1 MYKQPEMAGS
11 YVGTSHA
18 AKIMQL
24 SVGTIQKL
32 VKEGQLPAFLTTG
45 GHRRIPYEAVLE
57 YCRTNMIPAGVMRTN
72 TERMAD
78 LINICILHDS
88 KKITSNLESITKEG
102 TFQVITD
109 PMKLLKTE
117 AQLTHIFMDAR
128 ITWMNWMQM
137 ERSSNERIQYVVYN
151 SNVLPHAARKHLEK
165 VAALLD
171 ADISIEFLYGYRL
184 GFQSNPLDQGPRS
197 YRFTVRQ

>member
-11 YVGTSHA
+11 YVSTSYA
-18 AKIMQL
+18 AKIMHQ

-32 VKEGQLPAFLTTG
+32 VKEGQLPAFLTAG

-57 YCRTNMIPAGVMRTN
+57 YCRINMIPAGTMRTN
-72 TERMAD
+72 FERMKN
-78 LINICILHDS
+78 LINICVLHEG
-88 KKITSNLESITKEG
+88 KKITPNLESIAKEG
-102 TFQVITD
+102 TFLVITD

-117 AQLTHIFMDAR
+117 AQPTHIFMDAR
-128 ITWMNWMQM
+128 IIWMNWIQM
-137 ERSSNERIQYVVYN
+137 ERSSNEQIQYVVYN
-151 SNVLPHAARKHLEK
+151 SNVLSHAARKHLEK

-184 GFQSNPLDQGPRS
+184 GLKSKL
-197 YRFTVRQ
+197 Y